1 MKIAILRRNGL
12 GDLICTQP
20 LINYLKLKHPSSEI
34 HLFIEFNNEELTKYL
49 CPDVIIHTIPKGNKY
64 TSLLTT
70 ALKQRKEKFDMAI
83 SAKTS
88 PMKLNNLFLWVVNAR
103 KRYAVTGHKKWH
115 EKLINVPTDFRRID
129 GFHQSLKLL
138 KIFDP
143 KIESI
148 PFDLSPKIVMKDFS
162 GFSNSKFPKI
172 LFSVSNNRTRSQI
185 TNERMASIANEIIKN
200 FPDAYFLISTL
211 HKDREK
217 ANELLTMIEGKSQ
230 IIESENLKSFLSLI
244 NSVDLVI
251 VGDGGICHLAAALNK
266 KIVALYGVTKPQNW
280 GPLIS
285 DELCITLYDKENVNN
300 LSLQE
305 IYLSALKLLSLT

>member
-20 LINYLKLKHPSSEI
+20 LINYLKLKYPSSEI
-34 HLFIEFNNEELTKYL
+34 HLFIDFNNEELTKYL
-49 CPDVIIHTIPKGNKY
+49 CPNIITHIIPKGNKY
-64 TSLLTT
+64 ISLLTT
-70 ALKQRKEKFDMAI
+70 ALKQRKEKFDIAI

-88 PMKLNNLFLWVVNAR
+88 PMKLNNLFLWAVNAR
-103 KRYAVTGHKKWH
+103 KRYAVTSHKKWH
-115 EKLINVPTDFRRID
+115 EKLINTSTDLKKID
-129 GFHQSLKLL
+129 GLHQSLKLL

-143 KIESI
+143 TIESI
-148 PFDLSPKIVMKDFS
+148 PSDLFPKIVMKDFF

-185 TNERMASIANEIIKN
+185 KNERMASIANEIIKN
-200 FPDAYFLISTL
+200 FPDAVFLISTL
-211 HKDREK
+211 YKDREK
-217 ANELLTMIEGKSQ
+217 ANQLLTMIEGKSQ

-251 VGDGGICHLAAALNK
+251 VGDGGICHLAAAINK

-300 LSLQE
+300 ISLQE
-305 IYLSALKLLSLT
+305 IYLSALKLLSLK